1 MNASWSDY
9 ADNYNKTTKEV
20 EADNKNIEKSFY
32 TMTDYVPPA
41 VKEAMEQTA
50 DNIEDA
56 LEPVPGTVAN
66 IGTGAYMSLTSP
78 FDLTGD
84 LFEQKVADINSAF
97 APLPNDL
104 GATSAS
110 ALQSVQTNFAT
121 DALTGHFTTV
131 KDNIETPFKSL
142 PSFFSDTFKQSW
154 NEAESAFSSGN
165 TTFNNFNAK
174 LSEGMTNTI
183 NNLIG
188 GLNSAVSGP
197 LQKIQEVINKF
208 KNVKI
213 GASSLFSN
221 LPSFSNI
228 PSIPKLAQGAV
239 IPPNREFLAMLGD
252 QTNGTNIET
261 PLETMVQAFKS
272 ALSEMSG
279 SSTNQNIV
287 LQLDGRT
294 VAQCVWDEEDKRYK
308 QTGRR

>member
-1 MNASWSDY
+1 MRIGKSLRIVVTEEGNEEI
-9 ADNYNKTTKEV
+9 T
-20 EADNKNIEKSFY
+20 KSFY
-32 TMTDYVPPA
+32 TMTNYVPPA

-50 DNIEDA
+50 DNVEEA
-56 LEPVPGTVAN
+56 LEPVPNKVSE
-66 IGTGAYMSLTSP
+66 ISVGAYTSLTEP
-78 FDLTGD
+78 FNET
-84 LFEQKVADINSAF
+84 KSAF
-97 APLPNDL
+97 DVRAGEMVGAFDNTPTEL
-104 GATSAS
+104 GQMANTSMENIKSGMAITS
-110 ALQSVQTNFAT
+110 IS
-121 DALTGHFTTV
+121 DHFGAV
-131 KDNIETPFKSL
+131 KDSIQTPFQEL
-142 PSFFSDTFKQSW
+142 PSFFSDTFRESW

-183 NNLIG
+183 NGLIS

-197 LQKIQEVINKF
+197 LQRIQEVINKF

-228 PSIPKLAQGAV
+228 PRIPMLAQGAV

-261 PLETMVQAFKS
+261 PLETMVQAFKT
-272 ALSEMSG
+272 ALSEMGG